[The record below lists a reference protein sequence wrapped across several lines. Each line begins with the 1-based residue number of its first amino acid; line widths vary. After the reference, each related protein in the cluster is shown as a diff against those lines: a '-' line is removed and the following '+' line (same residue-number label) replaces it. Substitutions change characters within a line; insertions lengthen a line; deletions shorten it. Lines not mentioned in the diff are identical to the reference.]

1 MNSVSLVGRCTRDPE
16 VRYNGEL
23 AVAKFSIAI
32 DDGWGEKK
40 KTNYPSVVAFGKTA
54 EFIEKNVSK
63 GKLVAVVG
71 KLQTGSYEKSDG
83 TKVYTSDV
91 VAERFYLLEWE
102 KKGEVAKP
110 THDWNSSGFNE
121 IPDDDIPFA

>member
-1 MNSVSLVGRCTRDPE
+1 MNQVQLVGRCTRDPE

-71 KLQTGSYEKSDG
+71 KIQTGSYEKSDG

-102 KKGEVAKP
+102 KKEKAE
-110 THDWNSSGFNE
+110 SQSGF
-121 IPDDDIPFA
+121 IPMDDLDDIPFA

>member
-1 MNSVSLVGRCTRDPE
+1 MNSVSLVGRITRDPE

-54 EFIEKNVSK
+54 EFIEKNVNK

-83 TKVYTSDV
+83 TKVYTTDV
-91 VAERFYLLEWE
+91 IADKFYLLEWE
-102 KKGEVAKP
+102 KKEKAE
-110 THDWNSSGFNE
+110 SQSGF
-121 IPDDDIPFA
+121 IPMDDLDDIPFA

>member
-1 MNSVSLVGRCTRDPE
+1 MNQVQLVGRCVRDPE

-23 AVAKFSIAI
+23 AIAKFSIAI

-54 EFIEKNVSK
+54 EFIEKNVNK

-83 TKVYTSDV
+83 TKVYTTDV
-91 VAERFYLLEWE
+91 IADKFYLLEWE
-102 KKGEVAKP
+102 KKEKAE
-110 THDWNSSGFNE
+110 SQSGF
-121 IPDDDIPFA
+121 IPMDDLDDIPFA